1 MKHMQKTLRLGLTGG
16 IGSGKSTVAQIFV
29 AHGAALIDAD
39 QIARAVTG
47 PGGAAMAA
55 ITQAFGPEYV
65 APDGAMDR
73 ERMRRLAFS
82 DPTARTRLEAIVHP
96 CVAQETERRAHEAI
110 AQGKALLVFDV
121 PLLVESGHWER
132 RLDAVLV
139 VDCRVETQVQRVM
152 ARNALERAAVEAI
165 IATQAK
171 REARRGAADA
181 VIYNDDGVSLA
192 DLQQQVAQTLQ
203 CLGL

>member
-1 MKHMQKTLRLGLTGG
+1 MQKTLRLGLTGG
-16 IGSGKSTVAQIFV
+16 IGSGKSTVAQMFV
-29 AHGAALIDAD
+29 ARGAALIDAD

-55 ITQAFGPEYV
+55 IAEAFGPEYV

-82 DPTARTRLEAIVHP
+82 DPTARARLEAIVHP
-96 CVAQETERRAHEAI
+96 CVLHENERRARRAME
-110 AQGKALLVFDV
+110 QGSALILFDV
-121 PLLVESGHWER
+121 PLLGESGHWER
-132 RLDAVLV
+132 RLDGVLV
-139 VDCRVETQVQRVM
+139 VDCKVETQIERVM
-152 ARNALERAAVEAI
+152 LRNGLARATVEAI
-165 IATQAK
+165 IAAQAT
-171 REARRGAADA
+171 REARRGAADV
-181 VIYNDDGVSLA
+181 VIYNDDGVTLA

>member
-1 MKHMQKTLRLGLTGG
+1 MQKTLRLGLTGG
-16 IGSGKSTVAQIFV
+16 IGSGKSTVAQMFV

-55 ITQAFGPEYV
+55 IAQAFGPEYV
-65 APDGAMDR
+65 TPDGAMDR

-82 DPTARTRLEAIVHP
+82 DPTARARLEAIVHP
-96 CVAQETERRAHEAI
+96 CVAQENERRARDAI
-110 AQGKALLVFDV
+110 AQGSALVLFDV

-139 VDCRVETQVQRVM
+139 VDCKVETQVQRVM
-152 ARNALERAAVEAI
+152 ARNGLERAAVEAI
-165 IATQAK
+165 IAAQAT
-171 REARRGAADA
+171 RAARRGAADA

>member
-1 MKHMQKTLRLGLTGG
+1 MQKTLRLGLTGG
-16 IGSGKSTVAQIFV
+16 IGSGKSTVAQMFV

-55 ITQAFGPEYV
+55 IAQTFGPEYV
-65 APDGAMDR
+65 ASDGAMDR

-82 DPTARTRLEAIVHP
+82 DPTARARLEAIVHP
-96 CVAQETERRAHEAI
+96 CVTQENERRARDAI
-110 AQGKALLVFDV
+110 AQGSALLVFDV

-139 VDCRVETQVQRVM
+139 VDCKVETQVQRVM
-152 ARNALERAAVEAI
+152 TRNGLERAAVEAI
-165 IATQAK
+165 IAAQAT
-171 REARRGAADA
+171 RAARRGAADA
-181 VIYNDDGVSLA
+181 VIYNDEGVSLVE
-192 DLQQQVAQTLQ
+192 LQQQVAQTLQ
-203 CLGL
+203 YLGL

>member
-1 MKHMQKTLRLGLTGG
+1 MQKTLRLGLTGG
-16 IGSGKSTVAQIFV
+16 IGSGKSTVAQMFV

-55 ITQAFGPEYV
+55 IAQTFGPEYV
-65 APDGAMDR
+65 ASDGAMDR

-82 DPTARTRLEAIVHP
+82 DPTARARLEAIVHP
-96 CVAQETERRAHEAI
+96 CVTQENERRARDAI
-110 AQGKALLVFDV
+110 AQGSALLVFDV

-139 VDCRVETQVQRVM
+139 VDCKVETQVQRVM
-152 ARNALERAAVEAI
+152 TRSGLERAAVEAI
-165 IATQAK
+165 IAAQAT
-171 REARRGAADA
+171 RAARRGAADA
-181 VIYNDDGVSLA
+181 VIYNDEGVSLVE
-192 DLQQQVAQTLQ
+192 LQQQVAQTLQ
-203 CLGL
+203 YLGL

>member
-1 MKHMQKTLRLGLTGG
+1 MQKTLRLGLTGG

-55 ITQAFGPEYV
+55 IAQTFGPEYV
-65 APDGAMDR
+65 ASDGAMDR

-82 DPTARTRLEAIVHP
+82 DPTARARLEAIVHP
-96 CVAQETERRAHEAI
+96 CVTQENERRARDAI
-110 AQGKALLVFDV
+110 AQGSALLVFDV

-139 VDCRVETQVQRVM
+139 VDCKVETQVQRVM
-152 ARNALERAAVEAI
+152 TRNGLERAAVEAI
-165 IATQAK
+165 IAAQAT
-171 REARRGAADA
+171 RAARRGAADA
-181 VIYNDDGVSLA
+181 VIYNDEGVSLVE
-192 DLQQQVAQTLQ
+192 LQQQVAQTLQ
-203 CLGL
+203 YLGL

>member
-1 MKHMQKTLRLGLTGG
+1 MQKTLRLGLTGG
-16 IGSGKSTVAQIFV
+16 IGSGKSTVAQMFV

-55 ITQAFGPEYV
+55 IAQVFGPEYV

-82 DPTARTRLEAIVHP
+82 DPTARARLEAIVHP
-96 CVAQETERRAHEAI
+96 CVAQENERRARAAI
-110 AQGKALLVFDV
+110 AQGSTLLVFDV

-139 VDCRVETQVQRVM
+139 VDCKVETQVQRVL
-152 ARNALERAAVEAI
+152 ARNGLERAAVEAI
-165 IATQAK
+165 IAAQAT
-171 REARRGAADA
+171 REARRAAADA

-192 DLQQQVAQTLQ
+192 DLQQQVVQALQ

>member
-1 MKHMQKTLRLGLTGG
+1 MQKTLRLGLTGG
-16 IGSGKSTVAQIFV
+16 IGSGKSTVAQMFV

-55 ITQAFGPEYV
+55 IAQTFGPEYV
-65 APDGAMDR
+65 ASDGAMDR

-82 DPTARTRLEAIVHP
+82 DPTARVRLEAIVHP
-96 CVAQETERRAHEAI
+96 CVTQENERRARDAI
-110 AQGKALLVFDV
+110 AQGSALLVFDV

-139 VDCRVETQVQRVM
+139 VDCKVETQVQRVM
-152 ARNALERAAVEAI
+152 TRNGLERAAVEAI
-165 IATQAK
+165 IAAQAT
-171 REARRGAADA
+171 RAARRGAADA
-181 VIYNDDGVSLA
+181 VIYNDEGVSLVE
-192 DLQQQVAQTLQ
+192 LQQQVAQTLQ
-203 CLGL
+203 YLGL

>member
-1 MKHMQKTLRLGLTGG
+1 MQKTLRLGLTGG
-16 IGSGKSTVAQIFV
+16 IGSGKSTVAQMFV

-55 ITQAFGPEYV
+55 IAQTFGPEYV
-65 APDGAMDR
+65 ASDGAMDR

-82 DPTARTRLEAIVHP
+82 DPTARARLEAIVHP
-96 CVAQETERRAHEAI
+96 CVTQDNERRARDAI
-110 AQGKALLVFDV
+110 AQGSALLVFDV

-139 VDCRVETQVQRVM
+139 VDCKVETQVQRVM
-152 ARNALERAAVEAI
+152 TRSGLERAAVEAI
-165 IATQAK
+165 IAAQAT
-171 REARRGAADA
+171 RAARRGAADA
-181 VIYNDDGVSLA
+181 VIYNDEGVSLVE
-192 DLQQQVAQTLQ
+192 LQQQVAQTLQ
-203 CLGL
+203 YLGL

>member
-1 MKHMQKTLRLGLTGG
+1 MQKTLRLGLTGG
-16 IGSGKSTVAQIFV
+16 IGSGKSTVAQMFV

-55 ITQAFGPEYV
+55 IAQTFGPEYV
-65 APDGAMDR
+65 ASDGAMDR

-82 DPTARTRLEAIVHP
+82 DPTARARLEAIVHP
-96 CVAQETERRAHEAI
+96 CVTQENERRARDAI
-110 AQGKALLVFDV
+110 AQGSALLVFDV

-139 VDCRVETQVQRVM
+139 VDCKVETQVQRVM
-152 ARNALERAAVEAI
+152 TRNGLQRAAVEAI
-165 IATQAK
+165 IAAQAT
-171 REARRGAADA
+171 RAARRGAADA
-181 VIYNDDGVSLA
+181 VIYNDEGVSLVE
-192 DLQQQVAQTLQ
+192 LQQQVAQTLQ
-203 CLGL
+203 YLGL

>member
-1 MKHMQKTLRLGLTGG
+1 MQKTLRLGLTGG
-16 IGSGKSTVAQIFV
+16 IGSGKSTVAQMFV

-55 ITQAFGPEYV
+55 IAQTFGPEYV
-65 APDGAMDR
+65 ASDGAMDR

-82 DPTARTRLEAIVHP
+82 DPTARARLEAIVHP
-96 CVAQETERRAHEAI
+96 CVTQENERRARDAI
-110 AQGKALLVFDV
+110 AQGSALLVFDV

-139 VDCRVETQVQRVM
+139 VDCKVETQVQRVM
-152 ARNALERAAVEAI
+152 TRNGLERAAVEAI
-165 IATQAK
+165 IAAQAT
-171 REARRGAADA
+171 RAARRGAADM

-192 DLQQQVAQTLQ
+192 DLQRQVAQTLQ